1 MCGGLS
7 VAGTKGPIGQQHT
20 QAHPLNRPGRA
31 LPQQTYIN
39 EELEWKVLYFKKK
52 MPKLPAGVIWAM
64 PKRKGVFFWEVFPF
78 ATRGNAKM
86 Y

>member
-20 QAHPLNRPGRA
+20 QAHPLLRPGRA
-31 LPQQTYIN
+31 LPQQTYTRRGIIM
-39 EELEWKVLYFKKK
+39 ESTIQVQKVAQIACRGNLGNAQKK
-52 MPKLPAGVIWAM
+52 GY
-64 PKRKGVFFWEVFPF
+64 FFWEVFPF